1 MLFFFSPAGATSSPL
16 LRKEPVTTKILFQ
29 LCLVLYVL
37 FSKVFIP
44 IPQNIQEL
52 TKFFHL
58 KENLSDTTNYWNSP
72 LVYDQRILEHHLQ
85 NRMECFL
92 GAVALALLHLDG
104 LARRLHLDPVEV
116 QVEAGD
122 LAESVGSLHE
132 LSVSLQLS
140 VAGNLRPDN
149 KVSNRQSRISQR
161 ERFPRFLSSPQLVE
175 EG

>member
-1 MLFFFSPAGATSSPL
+1 MLFFFFPAGATSSPL
-16 LRKEPVTTKILFQ
+16 LKKEPVTTKILFE
-29 LCLVLYVL
+29 LSLVLYVL
-37 FSKVFIP
+37 FGKIFIS

-52 TKFFHL
+52 IKFFHL
-58 KENLSDTTNYWNSP
+58 EENLSDHTNYWNP
-72 LVYDQRILEHHLQ
+72 RLVYDQRILEHHLQ
-85 NRMECFL
+85 NRMERFL

-122 LAESVGSLHE
+122 LAQSVGSLHE

-149 KVSNRQSRISQR
+149 KVSNRQNRISQR
-161 ERFPRFLSSPQLVE
+161 EKDFQDFCPLLNL
-175 EG
+175 

>member
-1 MLFFFSPAGATSSPL
+1 
-16 LRKEPVTTKILFQ
+16 
-29 LCLVLYVL
+29 
-37 FSKVFIP
+37 
-44 IPQNIQEL
+44 
-52 TKFFHL
+52 
-58 KENLSDTTNYWNSP
+58 
-72 LVYDQRILEHHLQ
+72 
-85 NRMECFL
+85 MECFL

-122 LAESVGSLHE
+122 LAQSVGSLHE

-161 ERFPRFLSSPQLVE
+161 ERDFQDFCPLLNF
-175 EG
+175 

>member
-1 MLFFFSPAGATSSPL
+1 MLFFSPAGATSSPL
-16 LRKEPVTTKILFQ
+16 LRTEPVTTKILFE

-44 IPQNIQEL
+44 ILQNIQEL
-52 TKFFHL
+52 IKFFHL
-58 KENLSDTTNYWNSP
+58 KENLSDPTNYWNPP

-122 LAESVGSLHE
+122 LAESVRSLHE

-161 ERFPRFLSSPQLVE
+161 ERFPRFCPLLNL
-175 EG
+175 